1 MASTKTFPSN
11 ALIPSSL
18 HFSPA
23 PTLNAR
29 LHARDSFST
38 GVHAFLDVSPPVLLL
53 TVHSQEKNCRFSSL
67 THVVL

>member
-38 GVHAFLDVSPPVLLL
+38 GVHAFWSRVKWLGAADA
-53 TVHSQEKNCRFSSL
+53 E
-67 THVVL
+67 